1 MYSKTISRFLAFPKM
16 ITIWAY
22 SYIDIFIKIRASHIA
37 VSEISITL
45 IKANFT
51 ATAKKTPEKSK
62 EYSTS

>member
-1 MYSKTISRFLAFPKM
+1 MYSKIISGFLAFPKM

-22 SYIDIFIKIRASHIA
+22 SYIDLFIKIRASHNMCIA

-62 EYSTS
+62 